1 MEQVT
6 NALRIRRREHGISLF
21 MVAAGLLVILG
32 IAALAIDL
40 ASLYVARNEAQRAAD
55 AAALAG
61 AKAFVD
67 SGFTSGLVTQATAQS
82 LATQRAKDIGGT
94 NKIAVDF
101 ASIQS
106 GDVTFDFSRPEN
118 PRITVV
124 VWRSAARSNA
134 MPTFFA
140 KAFGILNR
148 DISATATA
156 EAYNSSGSG
165 TGPTLCAGCIK
176 PVVLPNCD
184 LNHTGPVPNP
194 LCPGFAKFV
203 DPTCTA
209 NPSFPGICNPGPVS
223 LGGVLGEQMTIRPG
237 VPGTDAPAPSQYYSL
252 DLDCKGNSP
261 QSDIEACSTSKIAC
275 GDTLCVQTGATVG
288 PTRQGFMNLISQ
300 PGQDTIDTTSGL
312 PFTIHA
318 GSSNPFV
325 QANVIPVNAV
335 ISSSSSIVTVPIYD
349 GHELCPGGSC
359 GFTVQIIGYLQ
370 MFVTQVVGQAN
381 VNAVVLNVAG
391 CGTLGSGSC
400 GSGGGGS
407 SSTIS
412 GGGGALIPVR
422 LVRNPGS

>member
-1 MEQVT
+1 MEET
-6 NALRIRRREHGISLF
+6 TEALGIRRRECGISLF
-21 MVAAGLLVILG
+21 IVAAGLLVILSV
-32 IAALAIDL
+32 AALAIDL

-67 SGFTSGLVTQATAQS
+67 SGFVSGLVTQATAQS
-82 LATQRAKDIGGT
+82 LATQQAITLGARNT
-94 NKIAVDF
+94 IAGQT
-101 ASIQS
+101 AQIQT
-106 GDVTFDFSRPEN
+106 GDVSFDFSVAED

-124 VWRSAARSNA
+124 VRSAALA
-134 MPTFFA
+134 TPLPTFFA
-140 KAFGILNR
+140 KAFGVLSGNV
-148 DISATATA
+148 SAKATA
-156 EAYNSSGSG
+156 EAYNPSGSG

-184 LNHTGPVPNP
+184 PLHTGPVPNP
-194 LCPGFAKFV
+194 LCPGSAKFV
-203 DPTCTA
+203 DPSCNV
-209 NPSFPGICNPGPVS
+209 NPSFRGICNPGPFS
-223 LGGVLGEQMTIRPG
+223 QGGVLGEEMTIRPG
-237 VPGTDAPAPSQYYSL
+237 VPGTNAPAPSQYYSL

-261 QSDIEACSTSKIAC
+261 RSDIEACSTSRIAC
-275 GDTLCVQTGATVG
+275 GDTLCLQTGATVG

-318 GSSNPFV
+318 GRSNPLV

-335 ISSSSSIVTVPIYD
+335 ITSSSSIVTVPIYD

-370 MFVTQVVGQAN
+370 MFVTSVVGQAN
-381 VNAVVLNVAG
+381 VKAVVLNVVG
-391 CGTLGSGSC
+391 CGTLGGGC
-400 GSGGGGS
+400 GSGGGSG
-407 SSTIS
+407 TIS
-412 GGGGALIPVR
+412 GGGSALIPVR